1 MDGLRISNMATMA
14 PSGCSTFDSTS
25 AGVPAV
31 CSPATVCT
39 SFRRRRITPEAGRAI
54 EMLGHAI
61 EYLADEFALEC
72 RSREDQVTAGKHPR
86 IAAIE
91 LLMTRNR
98 EIYFS
103 CPTAPTFGER
113 LRSLLH
119 LQSA

>member
-14 PSGCSTFDSTS
+14 QTGTMISDPISDQTPSLLRAIAAQQFYK
-25 AGVPAV
+25 P
-31 CSPATVCT
+31 
-39 SFRRRRITPEAGRAI
+39 RRITPEAGRAI

-72 RSREDQVTAGKHPR
+72 RSRENQVGSGKHPQ
-86 IAAIE
+86 IVAIE

-103 CPTAPTFGER
+103 CPTAATFGER

>member
-1 MDGLRISNMATMA
+1 MYRLRISNMAAMTRNGSMISD
-14 PSGCSTFDSTS
+14 PTS
-25 AGVPAV
+25 AQIPA
-31 CSPATVCT
+31 A
-39 SFRRRRITPEAGRAI
+39 RRAVAVRQSCRPRRITPEAGRAI

-72 RSREDQVTAGKHPR
+72 RSREESVAVGKHPR
-86 IAAIE
+86 ITAIE

-103 CPTAPTFGER
+103 CPTVPTLGER

-119 LQSA
+119 LQRA

>member
-1 MDGLRISNMATMA
+1 MATITAMMGGA
-14 PSGCSTFDSTS
+14 LISH
-25 AGVPAV
+25 AVNLPAARGAV
-31 CSPATVCT
+31 ASRQPW
-39 SFRRRRITPEAGRAI
+39 RPRRITPEAGRAI

-72 RSREDQVTAGKHPR
+72 RSREESVAVGKHPR
-86 IAAIE
+86 ITAIE

-103 CPTAPTFGER
+103 CPAVPTLGER

-119 LQSA
+119 LQRA